1 MNSEL
6 VRNSLKLFTAA
17 FITAGIA
24 LWTERIEFVWYPLV
38 AVVVVVDDS
47 DDQTTKAASNRI
59 LGTAMGGLITFIVHT
74 IVQGWVGVLV
84 SLLVMIPVLRV
95 LGWSGGLNT
104 AGLLSVMFL
113 MIPNYTALN
122 WDYVFN
128 RGLDTIVGCIIA
140 LLVGLLFWP
149 RGVYEELNQADAYL
163 RGAMAGQLQRY
174 RDWMHRNGPRPIP
187 LQPAPLSAK
196 LQRIETLVNQEQRSP
211 RRTQLRKRGWN
222 RRLLLWQQSHFHWLA
237 WEQLLAELPED
248 VLRRTDLVESSVEV
262 MANELSDGLLSS
274 PAPVSLREWHAVT
287 QREGLPLFPM
297 LALAQEQQPLQGS
310 LRALARS
317 VPC

>member
-1 MNSEL
+1 VNSEL
-6 VRNSLKLFTAA
+6 VRNSLKLFTAT
-17 FITAGIA
+17 FITAGVA
-24 LWTERIEFVWYPLV
+24 LWTERIEFLWYPLV

-47 DDQTTKAASNRI
+47 DDQTAKAASNRI

-113 MIPNYTALN
+113 MIPDYTALDWN
-122 WDYVFN
+122 YVFN

-149 RGVYEELNQADAYL
+149 RGVYEELNQSDAYL
-163 RGAMAGQLQRY
+163 RGAIGDQLQRY
-174 RDWMHRNGPRPIP
+174 RNWLLHSGPRPVP
-187 LQPAPLSAK
+187 LSPAPLSSR

-211 RRTQLRKRGWN
+211 RRSQLRRRGWN

-237 WEQLLAELPED
+237 WEQIMAELPEG
-248 VLRRTDLVESSVEV
+248 VLRRAELVESSVEA
-262 MANELSDGLLSS
+262 MANEFSCGVLGSQ
-274 PAPVSLREWHAVT
+274 APVSLKQWHATT
-287 QREGLPLFPM
+287 QREQLPLFPM
-297 LALAQEQQPLQGS
+297 LALAQEQQPLHGS

>member
-1 MNSEL
+1 VNSEL

-17 FITAGIA
+17 FITAGVA

-47 DDQTTKAASNRI
+47 DDQTAKAASNRI

-113 MIPNYTALN
+113 MIPDYTALN

-128 RGLDTIVGCIIA
+128 RGLDTIVGCVIA

-149 RGVYEELNQADAYL
+149 RGVYRELNQADAYL
-163 RGAMAGQLQRY
+163 RGAIGDQLQRY
-174 RDWMHRNGPRPIP
+174 RNWMHHNGPRPLP
-187 LQPAPLSAK
+187 LAPAPLSSK
-196 LQRIETLVNQEQRSP
+196 LQRIEALVNQEQRSP
-211 RRTQLRKRGWN
+211 RRYQMKARGWN
-222 RRLLLWQQSHFHWLA
+222 RRLLLWQQGYFHWLA
-237 WEQLLAELPED
+237 WEQLMAELPED
-248 VLRRTDLVESSVEV
+248 VLRRTELVKSSVDA
-262 MANELSDGLLSS
+262 MAGELSDGVLSS
-274 PAPVSLREWHAVT
+274 FAPASVRRWHAVT
-287 QREGLPLFPM
+287 QRQGLPLFPM
-297 LALAQEQQPLQGS
+297 LALAQEQQPLHGS

>member
-1 MNSEL
+1 MKSEL

-17 FITAGIA
+17 FITAGVA

-38 AVVVVVDDS
+38 AVVVVVDDN
-47 DDQTTKAASNRI
+47 DDQTAKAASNRI
-59 LGTAMGGLITFIVHT
+59 LGTAMGGLFTFIVHT

-113 MIPNYTALN
+113 MIPDYTALN
-122 WDYVFN
+122 WEYVFN
-128 RGLDTIVGCIIA
+128 RGLDTIIGCIIA

-149 RGVYEELNQADAYL
+149 RGVYEELNQSDAYL
-163 RGAMAGQLQRY
+163 RRAIGDQLQRY
-174 RDWMHRNGPRPIP
+174 RDWLTHKGPRPVP
-187 LQPAPLSAK
+187 LPPAPLSIR
-196 LQRIETLVNQEQRSP
+196 LQRIESLVSQEQRSS
-211 RRTQLRKRGWN
+211 RRSQLKRRGWN
-222 RRLLLWQQSHFHWLA
+222 RRLLLWQQGYFHWLA
-237 WEQLLAELPED
+237 WEQMMAELPEA
-248 VLRRTDLVESSVEV
+248 VLRRAELVESSVEA
-262 MANELSDGLLSS
+262 MTNELRSGVLGSKA
-274 PAPVSLREWHAVT
+274 PASLKQWHTTT
-287 QREGLPLFPM
+287 QREQLPLFAM
-297 LALAQEQQPLQGS
+297 LALAQEQQPLHGS

>member
-17 FITAGIA
+17 FITAAVA

-38 AVVVVVDDS
+38 AVVVVVDDN
-47 DDQTTKAASNRI
+47 DEHTTQAASNRI

-84 SLLVMIPVLRV
+84 SLLVMIPVLRG
-95 LGWSGGLNT
+95 LGWAGGLGT

-113 MIPNYTALN
+113 MIPDYTALDWN
-122 WDYVFN
+122 YVFN

-163 RGAMAGQLQRY
+163 RRAIGDQLQRY
-174 RDWMHRNGPRPIP
+174 RDWLNHKGPRPVP
-187 LQPAPLSAK
+187 LPPAPLSNK
-196 LQRIETLVNQEQRSP
+196 LQRIEALVNQEQRSP
-211 RRTQLRKRGWN
+211 RRSQLRRRGWN
-222 RRLLLWQQSHFHWLA
+222 RRLLLWQQGHFHWIA
-237 WEQLLAELPED
+237 WEQMMAELPEA
-248 VLRRTDLVESSVEV
+248 VVRRAELVESSVDA
-262 MANELSDGLLSS
+262 MANELNSGVLGSQA
-274 PAPVSLREWHAVT
+274 PASLKQWQITT
-287 QREGLPLFPM
+287 QREQLPLFPM
-297 LALAQEQQPLQGS
+297 LALAQEQQPLHGS